1 MVRGVGRGKTILC
14 VPQAIASATL
24 RAVPND
30 SASAPFI
37 VTGELPVDV
46 FSWAN
51 GLRTEHFPPERNHL
65 KAHVTLFHSF
75 APSLRD
81 GLPRFLAQLAGEF
94 AAPEGEISGLMD
106 LGGGTALSIRS
117 EEMLAVRLLIADHFR
132 DMLTQQD
139 QGGKRLHITIQNKVD
154 RRAAQALQAD
164 LGARLLPRRFV
175 FTGLGLHLYRNPHWE
190 PVGTWK
196 FRGKHSA

>member
-1 MVRGVGRGKTILC
+1 M
-14 VPQAIASATL
+14 AIASARL
-24 RAVPND
+24 RVVPND
-30 SASAPFI
+30 PASAQFI
-37 VTGELPVDV
+37 VTGELPVDI

-81 GLPRFLAQLAGEF
+81 ELPRFLAQVAGEF
-94 AAPEGEISGLMD
+94 AAPDAEIAGLMD
-106 LGGGTALSIRS
+106 LGSGTALSIHS
-117 EEMLAVRLLIADHFR
+117 EEMLTVRQVIADHFR

-154 RRAAQALQAD
+154 RMAALALQTD
-164 LGARLLPRRFV
+164 LGARLVLRQFD
-175 FTGLGLHLYRNPHWE
+175 FTGLGLHLYRGPHWE